1 MFDSIL
7 DVAPEYFDKAIHP
20 GPDNLTLI
28 LGIAFWVVM
37 FIIALKETSAK
48 NRRGK

>member
-7 DVAPEYFDKAIHP
+7 DVAPEYFDKAIHF
-20 GPDNLTLI
+20 DNLTFWLI
-28 LGIAFWVVM
+28 AGFWILM
-37 FIIALKETSAK
+37 FIIALNETSKK